1 MKSSNNNKKSGKNA
15 ALAYGAFLLIW
26 MIFSGS
32 SRDPGRTIIAVTV
45 LLMGACIAATVFA
58 VKKAAATG
66 QPRPRRTQA
75 NPAQPDARPVPR
87 TPFFSRD
94 AREEEAVHCGHSR
107 GREKYIE
114 QLESYLKNGIIDKD
128 EYRIMR
134 ARYEKLEL
142 PDDYH

>member
-1 MKSSNNNKKSGKNA
+1 MNKKKNDNKKTLIPGLILFLGWIILSNVQDPRNVILAVMCLIVA
-15 ALAYGAFLLIW
+15 AF
-26 MIFSGS
+26 
-32 SRDPGRTIIAVTV
+32 V
-45 LLMGACIAATVFA
+45 AATVFA
-58 VKKAAATG
+58 VKKTAAAG
-66 QPRPRRTQA
+66 QPSPRRTQA
-75 NPAQPDARPVPR
+75 NPSQPDARPVPR